1 MSRTITKQDKKIA
14 ELVKEYKGLAVDINN
29 KVDEITEKEEERNKI
44 ALQIQKIKD
53 KLSPLTEKITEGEI
67 GEFETITNV
76 QVNDNGDIEIDI
88 ADAVEEFKIAFKKK
102 GEKPAEEVVSPYVE
116 EENKG

>member
-53 KLSPLTEKITEGEI
+53 KLAPLTEKITEGEI

-102 GEKPAEEVVSPYVE
+102 GEKAEEVVSPYVE